1 MSKCQYEVIFYPGK
15 TLNVKQRETL
25 VAELREVAAS
35 CFIETPNYQ
44 ALSGEKSELDKAVIC
59 LGRDEHGRLL
69 GFCSALSLPVENHKN
84 VLHLGLTCVHPDAR
98 GTNMTHHLT
107 SKLMLKYLF
116 KESLLGE
123 TWITNCACVLS
134 SLGNVAMYF
143 ENLYPSPYG
152 EKQPSQKHLDIA
164 KAVDAFHRDSIA
176 INDEAIFNIDSFVF
190 EGSVDGT
197 VFEKDSN
204 DQRFHHRD
212 ESLTEFYQALLNF
225 ERGDEALQIG
235 KVSLLTFPKYLAR
248 KAVARMK
255 ATLPVRKPITV

>member
-15 TLNVKQRETL
+15 TLSLQQQ
-25 VAELREVAAS
+25 AELVTELRDVAAS
-35 CFIETPNYQ
+35 CFVETPQYQ
-44 ALSGEKSELDKAVIC
+44 ALSGEQSELEKAVIC
-59 LGRDEHGRLL
+59 LGRDENGRLL
-69 GFCSALSLPVENHKN
+69 GFCSALSLPVDHHNN

-107 SKLMLKYLF
+107 SKLMLKYLL
-116 KESLLGE
+116 KESLFGE

-152 EKQPSQKHLDIA
+152 VKQPSQKHLDIA
-164 KAVDAFHRDSIA
+164 KSVDAYHRESIA
-176 INDEAIFNIDSFVF
+176 INSAAVFDAERFVF
-190 EGSVDGT
+190 KGSVDGT

-212 ESLTEFYQALLNF
+212 ESLTVFYQNLLNF
-225 ERGDEALQIG
+225 DQGDEALQIG
-235 KVSLLTFPKYLAR
+235 KVSLLTFPKYLVR

-255 ATLPVRKPITV
+255 STLPARKPMAA

>member
-15 TLNVKQRETL
+15 TLNVKQQETL
-25 VAELREVAAS
+25 VAELREVAAA
-35 CFIETPNYQ
+35 CFSEAPNYQ

-59 LGRDEHGRLL
+59 LGRDEYGRLL

-152 EKQPSQKHLDIA
+152 EK
-164 KAVDAFHRDSIA
+164 
-176 INDEAIFNIDSFVF
+176 
-190 EGSVDGT
+190 
-197 VFEKDSN
+197 
-204 DQRFHHRD
+204 
-212 ESLTEFYQALLNF
+212 
-225 ERGDEALQIG
+225 
-235 KVSLLTFPKYLAR
+235 
-248 KAVARMK
+248 
-255 ATLPVRKPITV
+255 

>member
-1 MSKCQYEVIFYPGK
+1 M
-15 TLNVKQRETL
+15 
-25 VAELREVAAS
+25 
-35 CFIETPNYQ
+35 
-44 ALSGEKSELDKAVIC
+44 
-59 LGRDEHGRLL
+59 
-69 GFCSALSLPVENHKN
+69 
-84 VLHLGLTCVHPDAR
+84 
-98 GTNMTHHLT
+98 
-107 SKLMLKYLF
+107 
-116 KESLLGE
+116 
-123 TWITNCACVLS
+123 
-134 SLGNVAMYF
+134 
-143 ENLYPSPYG
+143 
-152 EKQPSQKHLDIA
+152 DIA

-176 INDEAIFNIDSFVF
+176 INDEAIFNANKFVF

-212 ESLTEFYQALLNF
+212 ENLTEFYQALLNF

>member
-15 TLNVKQRETL
+15 TLTPLQQQTL
-25 VAELREVAAS
+25 VEELQQVAAS
-35 CFIETPNYQ
+35 CFSHTPNYQ
-44 ALSGEKSELDKAVIC
+44 ALSGEKSELEKAVLC
-59 LGRDEHGRLL
+59 LGRDENGRLL
-69 GFCSALSLPVENHKN
+69 GFCSALSLPVDGHKN

-107 SKLMLKYLF
+107 SKLMLKYLM
-116 KESLLGE
+116 KESLFSE

-143 ENLYPSPYG
+143 ENLYPSPFG
-152 EKQPSQKHLDIA
+152 PKQATQKHLDIA
-164 KAVDAFHRDSIA
+164 RSVDAYHRQSIA
-176 INDEAIFNIDSFVF
+176 INKRARFNAEKFVF

-197 VFEKDSN
+197 VFEKDAD

-212 ESLTEFYQALLNF
+212 ESLTEFYQNLLNF

-235 KVSLLTFPKYLAR
+235 KVSLLTFPKYLVR
-248 KAVARMK
+248 KAAARVK
-255 ATLPVRKPITV
+255 ASLPVRKPMAA